1 MPQFKIEATSATLN
15 KTVSNTH
22 ENFPSPAEFAD
33 ERAAISNGHW
43 YAKTISNAKHEE
55 VTDWVHKVTEI

>member
-33 ERAAISNGHW
+33 ERAADSNGHW
-43 YAKTISNAKHEE
+43 YAKTISYANHED
-55 VTDWVHKVTEI
+55 VNDWVHVVTAV